1 MGKDSDRAR
10 TSRKSRGR
18 ALLALFGLP
27 ALIFAIVLS
36 GPYLLAGVRQPAT
49 VRIAAETDGQRS
61 DNGLGEDAALTAPAA
76 TTPEGSASESNAAP
90 VTATMPLSPSV
101 VWLPLAVDGKSEGRT
116 LSYHVDRSAA
126 PPLPYDDLTL
136 LVSAGRAGVLEVR
149 GDGAPVDYQYD
160 VESGTVQ
167 FTTAASDLEIVLHDP
182 AGGASGNV
190 TIAPLKDNRAWAW
203 SHGFDDN
210 VNLRPAIDL
219 FRQSG
224 WRATLFLIAREI
236 DDHRDEQWIADAPYL
251 QALLA
256 EGWSIGNHTWDHS
269 CVEDS
274 ADSRTVTRAQRRLE
288 EIVARSSRPE
298 YPVTAFAAPCFSRVY
313 DTILAELQASGETSL
328 LFNESGNDYYIAV
341 APGAGSYSDGP
352 RHVTAFGPPLRIGR
366 SPAIELGLEEAL
378 AEFDWVAQQ
387 AAAGRSLWFNTFSHG
402 NREET
407 LAELLPYLHATYGP
421 GGSDTLWVAPSD
433 EISSYL
439 RLRDVVV
446 ISRR

>member
-1 MGKDSDRAR
+1 MRNDPDRAR

-27 ALIFAIVLS
+27 ALIFALVLS
-36 GPYLLAGVRQPAT
+36 GPYLLAGVRQQAAD
-49 VRIAAETDGQRS
+49 RMAAETDGEGS
-61 DNGLGEDAALTAPAA
+61 DNGLGEDVALTAPAA
-76 TTPEGSASESNAAP
+76 TTPEGSASESSAAP
-90 VTATMPLSPSV
+90 VTATIPLSPSV
-101 VWLPLAVDGKSEGRT
+101 VWLPLAVDGNSEGRT

-126 PPLPYDDLTL
+126 PPLPYDELTL
-136 LVSAGRAGVLEVR
+136 LLPVGRAGVLEVR

-160 VESGTVQ
+160 VESGMVQ
-167 FTTAASDLEIVLHDP
+167 FTTAASDLQIVLAHP
-182 AGGASGNV
+182 ADNNTGAIR
-190 TIAPLKDNRAWAW
+190 IAPLKGNRAWAW

-219 FRQSG
+219 FRQYG

-269 CVEDS
+269 CVENS
-274 ADSRTVTRAQRRLE
+274 ADSQTVTRAQRRLQ
-288 EIVARSSRPE
+288 EIVARSPRPD

-313 DTILAELQASGETSL
+313 DTILAELHGRGETSL

-341 APGAGSYSDGP
+341 ETGAGSYSDGP
-352 RHVTAFGPPLRIGR
+352 RHVAAFTPRKIGR

-378 AEFDWVAQQ
+378 AELDWVAQQ

-402 NREET
+402 NREDT

-421 GGSDTLWVAPSD
+421 DGSDTLWVAPSD
-433 EISSYL
+433 EIYSYL
-439 RLRDVVV
+439 LLREMAI
-446 ISRR
+446 ISYR